1 MRGHRRRRRPSQSR
15 TSPTR
20 LRDAWGFSVVE
31 MLVVFTV
38 LALAMLP
45 LASIQLRSRGQ
56 INEAA
61 RETQALQLAQAQIE
75 RVKMMGFES
84 AVGDSASVGP
94 FTYETEVIP
103 DAANP
108 FLSEIRTT
116 VTWDHGGDNRS
127 ITLASKLAAR

>member
-1 MRGHRRRRRPSQSR
+1 
-15 TSPTR
+15 
-20 LRDAWGFSVVE
+20 

-45 LASIQLRSRGQ
+45 LASIQMRSRHQ
-56 INEAA
+56 INEAS

-75 RVKMMGFES
+75 RVKMMGFNA
-84 AVGDSASVGP
+84 AVGDSATVGP
-94 FTYETEVIP
+94 FSYNTRVVP
-103 DAANP
+103 DPVNP

-116 VTWDHGGDNRS
+116 VVWSYGGDDRS